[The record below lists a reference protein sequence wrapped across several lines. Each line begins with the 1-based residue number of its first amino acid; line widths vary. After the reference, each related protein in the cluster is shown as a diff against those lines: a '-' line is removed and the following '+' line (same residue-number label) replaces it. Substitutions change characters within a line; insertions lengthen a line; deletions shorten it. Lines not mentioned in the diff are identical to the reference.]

1 MSALFLKLVNMSLS
15 ASWLVLALL
24 ALRLALKR
32 APKCVNVLLWGM
44 VGVRLVLPVS
54 IESTLSLVPSA
65 EPVSP
70 AIIGGAAVRVSG
82 AAATGAANSPAAA
95 GPGLVEIMSY
105 VWAAGAILLFLYS
118 VVSWLWL
125 QILVREAVRL
135 RGRIYQSERID
146 SPFVLGIVRP
156 RIYLPYQLGRE
167 ELTHVLAHEQAHIAR
182 KDHWWKPLGFLLLM
196 VYWFNPIL
204 WLAYVLLC
212 RDIELACDER
222 VIRTLNNEQ
231 KADYARTLV
240 ACSMDRRAVVAC
252 PLAFGEIG
260 VKERVRSVMNYKKP
274 TFWLIL
280 LVVVVCIA
288 VAVCFLTN
296 PKTDNS
302 QTADEPAVEAPA
314 EPAQTP
320 TDTTPEETP
329 AETPTEPAQAA
340 DDTEPSDAA
349 ETPAETAPETDPLLE
364 QAISDAIYARYASG
378 ERQGTLWIGDE
389 TEGMVWAESHVLLA
403 KEDRVAGDTVVETTV
418 YLLVLQEQFSEQDGA
433 LTVESG
439 AACPTAIT
447 FRRGSDGS
455 YSAVEEYWEPR
466 DGDAYVSDT
475 RDKFP
480 AAAAEEALMND
491 QTYIGDLL
499 AQCYQNAQAA
509 LNGSGR

>member
-15 ASWLVLALL
+15 ASWLVLVVL
-24 ALRLALKR
+24 ALRLVLKR
-32 APKCVNVLLWGM
+32 APKWVNVLLWGM

-70 AIIGGAAVRVSG
+70 AIIGGTAVRVGGSAAAG
-82 AAATGAANSPAAA
+82 AASSPAAA
-95 GPGLVEIMSY
+95 GPGLVEILSY

-118 VVSWLWL
+118 VVSWLRL
-125 QILVREAVRL
+125 RIRVREAVRL
-135 RGRIYQSERID
+135 QGRIYQSERID

-182 KDHWWKPLGFLLLM
+182 KDHWWKPLGFLLLT

-204 WLAYVLLC
+204 WMAYVLLC

-222 VIRTLNNEQ
+222 VIRKLNNEQ

-240 ACSMDRRAVVAC
+240 ACSMDRRAVAAC

-260 VKERVRSVMNYKKP
+260 VKERVKSVMNYKKP
-274 TFWLIL
+274 TFWIIL
-280 LVVVVCIA
+280 LVAVVCIA

-296 PKTDNS
+296 PKTDNA
-302 QTADEPAVEAPA
+302 QDTNQPAVETPV

-320 TDTTPEETP
+320 ADTTPEETP
-329 AETPTEPAQAA
+329 AEPAQAA
-340 DDTEPSDAA
+340 DDTQPSDTA
-349 ETPAETAPETDPLLE
+349 ETVPEADSLLE
-364 QAISDAIYARYASG
+364 QAISDAIYARYASD

-403 KEDRVAGDTVVETTV
+403 KEDRVAGDMVVETTV

-466 DGDAYVSDT
+466 DGDAYVTDT
-475 RDKFP
+475 RDKVP

>member
-32 APKCVNVLLWGM
+32 APKWVNVLLWGM

-70 AIIGGAAVRVSG
+70 AIIGGTAVRVGGLAAAG
-82 AAATGAANSPAAA
+82 AASSPAAA
-95 GPGLVEIMSY
+95 GPGLVEILSY

-118 VVSWLWL
+118 VVSWLRL
-125 QILVREAVRL
+125 RIRVREAVRL
-135 RGRIYQSERID
+135 QGRIYQSERID

-156 RIYLPYQLGRE
+156 RIYLPYQLGCD

-182 KDHWWKPLGFLLLM
+182 KDHWWKPLGFLLLT

-204 WLAYVLLC
+204 WLGYVLLC

-240 ACSMDRRAVVAC
+240 ACSMDRRAVAAC

-260 VKERVRSVMNYKKP
+260 VKERVKSVMNYKKP
-274 TFWLIL
+274 TFWIIL
-280 LVVVVCIA
+280 LVAVVCIA

-296 PKTDNS
+296 PKTDNA
-302 QTADEPAVEAPA
+302 QDTNQPAVETPA
-314 EPAQTP
+314 EPAQAADNTETP
-320 TDTTPEETP
+320 TDAAPEETP
-329 AETPTEPAQAA
+329 AEPAQAA
-340 DDTEPSDAA
+340 DDTQPSDTA
-349 ETPAETAPETDPLLE
+349 ETVPEADSLLE
-364 QAISDAIYARYASG
+364 QAISDAIYARYASD

-447 FRRGSDGS
+447 FRRGDDGS
-455 YSAVEEYWEPR
+455 YAAVEEYWEPR

-491 QTYIGDLL
+491 QSYIDDLL
-499 AQCYQNAQAA
+499 AQCYQNALAA

>member
-1 MSALFLKLVNMSLS
+1 
-15 ASWLVLALL
+15 
-24 ALRLALKR
+24 
-32 APKCVNVLLWGM
+32 
-44 VGVRLVLPVS
+44 
-54 IESTLSLVPSA
+54 
-65 EPVSP
+65 
-70 AIIGGAAVRVSG
+70 
-82 AAATGAANSPAAA
+82 
-95 GPGLVEIMSY
+95 
-105 VWAAGAILLFLYS
+105 
-118 VVSWLWL
+118 
-125 QILVREAVRL
+125 
-135 RGRIYQSERID
+135 
-146 SPFVLGIVRP
+146 
-156 RIYLPYQLGRE
+156 
-167 ELTHVLAHEQAHIAR
+167 
-182 KDHWWKPLGFLLLM
+182 M

-260 VKERVRSVMNYKKP
+260 VKECVRSVMNYKKP

-403 KEDRVAGDTVVETTV
+403 KEDRVAGDTIVETTV

-447 FRRGSDGS
+447 FRRGSDGAGRRRICHR
-455 YSAVEEYWEPR
+455 YPRQVPCRCCRGSADER
-466 DGDAYVSDT
+466 SDVY
-475 RDKFP
+475 R
-480 AAAAEEALMND
+480 
-491 QTYIGDLL
+491 
-499 AQCYQNAQAA
+499 
-509 LNGSGR
+509 

>member
-15 ASWLVLALL
+15 ASWLVLVVL

-32 APKCVNVLLWGM
+32 APKWVNVLLWGM

-70 AIIGGAAVRVSG
+70 AIIGGTAVRVGGLAAAG
-82 AAATGAANSPAAA
+82 AASSPAAA
-95 GPGLVEIMSY
+95 GPGLVEILSY

-118 VVSWLWL
+118 VVSWLRL
-125 QILVREAVRL
+125 RIRVREAVRL
-135 RGRIYQSERID
+135 QGRIYQSERID

-182 KDHWWKPLGFLLLM
+182 KDHWWKPLGFLLLT

-204 WLAYVLLC
+204 WLGYVLLC

-240 ACSMDRRAVVAC
+240 ACSMDRRAVAAC

-260 VKERVRSVMNYKKP
+260 VKERVKSVMNYKKP
-274 TFWLIL
+274 TFWIIL
-280 LVVVVCIA
+280 LVAVVCIA

-296 PKTDNS
+296 PKTDNA
-302 QTADEPAVEAPA
+302 QDTNQPAVETPA
-314 EPAQTP
+314 EPTQTP
-320 TDTTPEETP
+320 ADTTPEETP
-329 AETPTEPAQAA
+329 AEPAQAT
-340 DDTEPSDAA
+340 DDTQPSDTA
-349 ETPAETAPETDPLLE
+349 ETVPEADSLLE
-364 QAISDAIYARYASG
+364 QAISDAIYARYASD

-418 YLLVLQEQFSEQDGA
+418 YLYVLQEQFSEQDGA

-447 FRRGSDGS
+447 FRRGDDGS
-455 YSAVEEYWEPR
+455 YAAVEEYWEPR

-491 QTYIGDLL
+491 QSYIDDLL
-499 AQCYQNAQAA
+499 AQCYQNALAA

>member
-1 MSALFLKLVNMSLS
+1 M
-15 ASWLVLALL
+15 
-24 ALRLALKR
+24 
-32 APKCVNVLLWGM
+32 
-44 VGVRLVLPVS
+44 
-54 IESTLSLVPSA
+54 
-65 EPVSP
+65 
-70 AIIGGAAVRVSG
+70 
-82 AAATGAANSPAAA
+82 
-95 GPGLVEIMSY
+95 
-105 VWAAGAILLFLYS
+105 
-118 VVSWLWL
+118 
-125 QILVREAVRL
+125 
-135 RGRIYQSERID
+135 
-146 SPFVLGIVRP
+146 
-156 RIYLPYQLGRE
+156 
-167 ELTHVLAHEQAHIAR
+167 
-182 KDHWWKPLGFLLLM
+182 
-196 VYWFNPIL
+196 
-204 WLAYVLLC
+204 
-212 RDIELACDER
+212 
-222 VIRTLNNEQ
+222 
-231 KADYARTLV
+231 
-240 ACSMDRRAVVAC
+240 
-252 PLAFGEIG
+252 
-260 VKERVRSVMNYKKP
+260 
-274 TFWLIL
+274 
-280 LVVVVCIA
+280 VVVCIA

-378 ERQGTLWIGDE
+378 ERQGALWIGDE

-466 DGDAYVSDT
+466 DGDAYVTDT

>member
-1 MSALFLKLVNMSLS
+1 MSTLFLKLVNMSLS
-15 ASWLVLALL
+15 ASWLVLAVL

-32 APKCVNVLLWGM
+32 VPKWVNVLLWGM

-70 AIIGGAAVRVSG
+70 AIIGGTAVRVGG
-82 AAATGAANSPAAA
+82 AAAAGAASSPAAA
-95 GPGLVEIMSY
+95 GPGLVEILSY

-118 VVSWLWL
+118 VVSWLRL
-125 QILVREAVRL
+125 RARVREAVRL
-135 RGRIYQSERID
+135 QGRIYQSERID

-182 KDHWWKPLGFLLLM
+182 KDHWWKPLGFLLLT

-204 WLAYVLLC
+204 WMAYVLLC

-222 VIRTLNNEQ
+222 VIRKLNNEQ

-240 ACSMDRRAVVAC
+240 ACSMDRRAVAAC

-274 TFWLIL
+274 TFWIIL
-280 LVVVVCIA
+280 LVAVVCIA

-302 QTADEPAVEAPA
+302 QTVDEPAVEAPA
-314 EPAQTP
+314 QPAQTP
-320 TDTTPEETP
+320 ADTTTEEP
-329 AETPTEPAQAA
+329 P
-340 DDTEPSDAA
+340 A
-349 ETPAETAPETDPLLE
+349 ETPAEPAQTNDDTQTSAETVPEDDPLLE
-364 QAISDAIYARYASG
+364 QAISDAIYARYASD

-403 KEDRVAGDTVVETTV
+403 KEDRAAGDTVVETTV
-418 YLLVLQEQFSEQDGA
+418 YLYVLQEQFSEQDGA
-433 LTVESG
+433 PVVESG

-466 DGDAYVSDT
+466 DGDAYVTDT

-491 QTYIGDLL
+491 QAYIDDLL
-499 AQCYQNAQAA
+499 AQCSQQAQAA
-509 LNGSGR
+509 LSGSGQ

>member
-15 ASWLVLALL
+15 ASWLVLVVL
-24 ALRLALKR
+24 ALRLVLKR
-32 APKCVNVLLWGM
+32 APKWVNVLLWGM

-65 EPVSP
+65 EPISP
-70 AIIGGAAVRVSG
+70 AIIGGTAVRVDGSAAAG
-82 AAATGAANSPAAA
+82 AASSPAAA
-95 GPGLVEIMSY
+95 GPGLVEILSY

-118 VVSWLWL
+118 VVSWLRL
-125 QILVREAVRL
+125 RIRVREAVRL
-135 RGRIYQSERID
+135 QGRIYQSERID

-182 KDHWWKPLGFLLLM
+182 KDHWWKPLGFLLLT

-204 WLAYVLLC
+204 WLGYVLLC

-240 ACSMDRRAVVAC
+240 ACSMDRRAVAAC

-260 VKERVRSVMNYKKP
+260 VKERVKSVMNYKKP
-274 TFWLIL
+274 TFWIIL
-280 LVVVVCIA
+280 LVAVVCIA

-296 PKTDNS
+296 PKTDNA
-302 QTADEPAVEAPA
+302 QDTNQPAVETPA
-314 EPAQTP
+314 EPAQAADNTETP
-320 TDTTPEETP
+320 TDAAPEETP
-329 AETPTEPAQAA
+329 AEPAQAA
-340 DDTEPSDAA
+340 DDTQPSDTA
-349 ETPAETAPETDPLLE
+349 ETVPEADSLLE
-364 QAISDAIYARYASG
+364 QAISDAIYARYASD

-447 FRRGSDGS
+447 FRRGDDGS
-455 YSAVEEYWEPR
+455 YAAVEEYWEPR

-491 QTYIGDLL
+491 QSYIDDLL
-499 AQCYQNAQAA
+499 AQCYQNALAA

>member
-15 ASWLVLALL
+15 ASWLVLVVL
-24 ALRLALKR
+24 ALRLVLKR
-32 APKCVNVLLWGM
+32 APKWVNVLLWGM

-70 AIIGGAAVRVSG
+70 AIIGGTAVRVGGSAAAG
-82 AAATGAANSPAAA
+82 AASSPAAA
-95 GPGLVEIMSY
+95 GPGLVEILSY

-118 VVSWLWL
+118 VVSWLRL
-125 QILVREAVRL
+125 RIRVREAVRL
-135 RGRIYQSERID
+135 QGRIYQSERID

-182 KDHWWKPLGFLLLM
+182 KDHWWKPLGFLLLT

-204 WLAYVLLC
+204 WMAYVLLC

-222 VIRTLNNEQ
+222 VIRKLNNEQ

-240 ACSMDRRAVVAC
+240 ACSMDRRAVAAC

-260 VKERVRSVMNYKKP
+260 VKERVKSVMNYKKP
-274 TFWLIL
+274 TFWIIL
-280 LVVVVCIA
+280 LVAVVCIA

-296 PKTDNS
+296 PKTDNA
-302 QTADEPAVEAPA
+302 QDTNQPAVETPV

-320 TDTTPEETP
+320 ADTTPEETP
-329 AETPTEPAQAA
+329 AEPAQAA
-340 DDTEPSDAA
+340 DDTQPSDTA
-349 ETPAETAPETDPLLE
+349 ETVPEADSLLE
-364 QAISDAIYARYASG
+364 QAISDAIYARYASD

-418 YLLVLQEQFSEQDGA
+418 YLYVLQEQFSEQDGA

-447 FRRGSDGS
+447 FRRGDDGS
-455 YSAVEEYWEPR
+455 YAAVEEYWEPR

-480 AAAAEEALMND
+480 TAAAEEALMND
-491 QTYIGDLL
+491 QSYIDDLL
-499 AQCYQNAQAA
+499 AQCYQNALAA

>member
-1 MSALFLKLVNMSLS
+1 MSTLFLKLVNMSLS
-15 ASWLVLALL
+15 ASWLVLVVL
-24 ALRLALKR
+24 ALRLVLKR
-32 APKCVNVLLWGM
+32 APKWVNVLLWGM

-65 EPVSP
+65 EPISP
-70 AIIGGAAVRVSG
+70 AIIGGTAVRVDGSAAAG
-82 AAATGAANSPAAA
+82 AASSPAAA
-95 GPGLVEIMSY
+95 GPGLVEILSY

-118 VVSWLWL
+118 VVSWLRL
-125 QILVREAVRL
+125 RIRVREAVRL
-135 RGRIYQSERID
+135 QGRIYQSERID

-182 KDHWWKPLGFLLLM
+182 KDHWWKPLGFLLLT

-204 WLAYVLLC
+204 WLGYVLLC

-240 ACSMDRRAVVAC
+240 ACSMDRRAVAAC

-260 VKERVRSVMNYKKP
+260 VKERVKSVMNYKKP
-274 TFWLIL
+274 TFWIIL
-280 LVVVVCIA
+280 LVAVVCIA

-296 PKTDNS
+296 PKTDNA
-302 QTADEPAVEAPA
+302 QDTNQPAVETPA
-314 EPAQTP
+314 EPAQAADNTETP
-320 TDTTPEETP
+320 TDAAPEETP
-329 AETPTEPAQAA
+329 AEPAQAA
-340 DDTEPSDAA
+340 DDTQPSDTA
-349 ETPAETAPETDPLLE
+349 ETVPEADSLLE
-364 QAISDAIYARYASG
+364 QAISDAIYARYASD

-447 FRRGSDGS
+447 FRRGDDGS
-455 YSAVEEYWEPR
+455 YAAVEEYWEPR

-491 QTYIGDLL
+491 QSYIDDLL
-499 AQCYQNAQAA
+499 AQCYQNALAA

>member
-1 MSALFLKLVNMSLS
+1 MSTLFLKLVNMSLS
-15 ASWLVLALL
+15 ASWLVLVVL
-24 ALRLALKR
+24 ALRLVLKR
-32 APKCVNVLLWGM
+32 APKWVNVLLWGM
-44 VGVRLVLPVS
+44 VGVRLMLPVS

-70 AIIGGAAVRVSG
+70 AIIGGTAVRVGGSAAAG
-82 AAATGAANSPAAA
+82 AASSPAAA
-95 GPGLVEIMSY
+95 GPGLVEILSY
-105 VWAAGAILLFLYS
+105 VWAVGAVLLFLYS
-118 VVSWLWL
+118 VISWLRL
-125 QILVREAVRL
+125 QVRVREAVRL
-135 RGRIYQSERID
+135 QGRIYQSERID
-146 SPFVLGIVRP
+146 SPFVLGIIRP

-167 ELTHVLAHEQAHIAR
+167 ELPHVLAHEQAHIAR
-182 KDHWWKPLGFLLLM
+182 KDHWWKPLGFLLLTA
-196 VYWFNPIL
+196 YWFNPIL
-204 WLAYVLLC
+204 WMAYVLLC

-222 VIRTLNNEQ
+222 VIRTLNNKQ

-240 ACSMDRRAVVAC
+240 ACSMDRRAVAAC

-260 VKERVRSVMNYKKP
+260 VKERVKSVMNYKKP

-280 LVVVVCIA
+280 LVAVVCIA

-296 PKTDNS
+296 PKTDNA
-302 QTADEPAVEAPA
+302 QDTNQPAVETPA

-320 TDTTPEETP
+320 ADTTPEETP
-329 AETPTEPAQAA
+329 AETPAEPAQAA
-340 DDTEPSDAA
+340 DDTQPSDTA
-349 ETPAETAPETDPLLE
+349 ETPAETVPEADSLLE
-364 QAISDAIYARYASG
+364 QAISDAIYARYASD
-378 ERQGTLWIGDE
+378 EPQGSLWIGDAP
-389 TEGMVWAESHVLLA
+389 EGTIWAESHAILA

-418 YLLVLQEQFSEQDGA
+418 YLYVLQEQFSEQDGA

-455 YSAVEEYWEPR
+455 YDAVEEYWEPR

-491 QTYIGDLL
+491 QSYIDDLL

-509 LNGSGR
+509 LNGSGQ

>member
-1 MSALFLKLVNMSLS
+1 M
-15 ASWLVLALL
+15 
-24 ALRLALKR
+24 
-32 APKCVNVLLWGM
+32 
-44 VGVRLVLPVS
+44 
-54 IESTLSLVPSA
+54 
-65 EPVSP
+65 
-70 AIIGGAAVRVSG
+70 
-82 AAATGAANSPAAA
+82 
-95 GPGLVEIMSY
+95 
-105 VWAAGAILLFLYS
+105 
-118 VVSWLWL
+118 
-125 QILVREAVRL
+125 
-135 RGRIYQSERID
+135 
-146 SPFVLGIVRP
+146 
-156 RIYLPYQLGRE
+156 
-167 ELTHVLAHEQAHIAR
+167 
-182 KDHWWKPLGFLLLM
+182 
-196 VYWFNPIL
+196 
-204 WLAYVLLC
+204 LLC

-240 ACSMDRRAVVAC
+240 ACSMDRRAVAAC

-274 TFWLIL
+274 TFWIIL
-280 LVVVVCIA
+280 LVAVVCIA

-302 QTADEPAVEAPA
+302 QTADEPAVETPA

-320 TDTTPEETP
+320 ADAAPEETP
-329 AETPTEPAQAA
+329 AEPAQTA
-340 DDTEPSDAA
+340 DSEETPDTAD
-349 ETPAETAPETDPLLE
+349 TPAETAPEADPLLE
-364 QAISDAIYARYASG
+364 QAISDAIYARYASD

-389 TEGMVWAESHVLLA
+389 TEGMVWAEAHVILA
-403 KEDRVAGDTVVETTV
+403 REDRAAGDTVVATTV
-418 YLLVLQEQFSEQDGA
+418 YLYVLQEQFSEQDGA

-491 QTYIGDLL
+491 QAYIGDLI
-499 AQCYQNAQAA
+499 AQCSQQAQAA
-509 LNGSGR
+509 LNGTGR